1 MNNPLVHIFNTS
13 IKFGIF
19 PEKMKTLKDTPIF
32 ESGKEK
38 LLKNYRPM
46 SVLPFL
52 SKFQRESC
60 ITEYRHT

>member
-1 MNNPLVHIFNTS
+1 MNDPLADIFNTS
-13 IKFGIF
+13 IKFSRF
-19 PEKMKTLKDTPIF
+19 PEKMRTLKDTPIF

-38 LLKNYRPM
+38 LLKNYKPM

-52 SKFQRESC
+52 SKFQRGSC